1 STQWIEVD
9 TRRTT
14 RFTGVITQGRDSSI
28 HDDFVTTFF
37 VGFSNDSQTWVMY
50 TNGYEEMVGTMPR
63 LLALLPLSG
72 RGVGSQRG
80 WQYCSEAC
88 LSPDLSWERGQG
100 HTRAE

>member
-1 STQWIEVD
+1 MD

-50 TNGYEEMVGTMPR
+50 TNGYEEMVGAR
-63 LLALLPLSG
+63 ELL
-72 RGVGSQRG
+72 GSHVWTWEDPWEGQAGTQRPA
-80 WQYCSEAC
+80 S
-88 LSPDLSWERGQG
+88 L
-100 HTRAE
+100 